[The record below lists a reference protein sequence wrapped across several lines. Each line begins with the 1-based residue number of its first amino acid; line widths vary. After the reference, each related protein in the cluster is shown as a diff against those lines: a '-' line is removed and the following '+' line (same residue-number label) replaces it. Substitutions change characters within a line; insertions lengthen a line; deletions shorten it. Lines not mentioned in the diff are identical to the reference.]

1 MAFPRVLNHN
11 WLESRCWL
19 PTVLVAACLALLPAC
34 GAKNKEVAAAPPQ
47 QMAMTVPVT
56 VGTAT
61 QKTVPVEVRAIGTVE
76 AYSTVTVKSQID
88 GALEKAYFTQ
98 GQDVKKGQLLYT
110 IDRSPFEVALHQL
123 EANMARD
130 SAQAQNARVQSE
142 RYATLE
148 QEGVVS
154 KDQYDTFRTN
164 AAALDATVRADQAA
178 IESAKINLGYCSI
191 YSPMDGRTGSL
202 LVQPGNLVKNNDT
215 SLVVINQ
222 IAPIYADFS
231 VPEKYLAQIR
241 SYGARGRLR
250 VTVTIPGQEN
260 RPLEGALEFIN
271 NAVDS
276 GTGTI
281 LLKGTFAN
289 EEKRLWPGQF
299 VTVVLDLSALTN
311 ATVVPS
317 QAVQTGQSG
326 QYVFVLKPD
335 NSVEMRPVVSG
346 ETIEGQTVI
355 EKGITPGAVVV
366 TDGQLMLFPGV
377 KVLIR
382 DSSPAK
388 PASQP

>member
-1 MAFPRVLNHN
+1 MVFSRVLDHS
-11 WLESRCWL
+11 WGESKCWL
-19 PTVLVAACLALLPAC
+19 PTLLVAVCVALFPAC
-34 GAKNKEVAAAPPQ
+34 GGKNKEVAAAPAQ

-76 AYSTVTVKSQID
+76 TYFTVTVKSQID

-98 GQDVKKGQLLYT
+98 GQDVKKRQLLYT

-123 EANMARD
+123 EANLARD
-130 SAQAQNARVQSE
+130 SAQAKNARVQSQ

-164 AAALDATVRADQAA
+164 AEALDATVRADEAA
-178 IESAKINLGYCSI
+178 IENAKINLGYCSI

-222 IAPIYADFS
+222 IVPIYVDFS

-241 SYGARGRLR
+241 GYGARSRLR
-250 VTVTIPGQEN
+250 VVATIPGQEN
-260 RPLEGALEFIN
+260 RPLEGVLEFIN
-271 NAVDS
+271 NTVDS

-289 EEKRLWPGQF
+289 EGKRLWPGQF
-299 VTVVLDLSALTN
+299 VNVVLDLSALAN

-326 QYVFVLKPD
+326 QYVFVVKTD
-335 NSVEMRPVVSG
+335 NSVDMRPVVSG
-346 ETIEGQTVI
+346 ETIEGETVI
-355 EKGITPGAVVV
+355 EKGITPGATVV
-366 TDGQLMLFPGV
+366 TDGQLMLFPGARV
-377 KVLIR
+377 SIKK
-382 DSSPAK
+382 SSR
-388 PASQP
+388 

>member
-1 MAFPRVLNHN
+1 MVFSRVLNHN

-19 PTVLVAACLALLPAC
+19 PTVPVAACLALLPAC
-34 GAKNKEVAAAPPQ
+34 GGKNKEVAAAPPQ

-123 EANMARD
+123 EANLARD

-191 YSPMDGRTGSL
+191 YSPMEGRTGSL

-222 IAPIYADFS
+222 IVPIYVDFS

-241 SYGARGRLR
+241 SYGAHSRLR
-250 VTVTIPGQEN
+250 VAATIPGQEN
-260 RPLEGALEFIN
+260 RPLEGVLDFIN
-271 NAVDS
+271 NTVDS
-276 GTGTI
+276 STGTI
-281 LLKGTFAN
+281 MLKGTFAN

-299 VTVVLDLSALTN
+299 VNVVLDLGALTN

-326 QYVFVLKPD
+326 QYVFVLKTD